1 MKAIFLVRWF
11 LKKSILNILP
21 SIFLAGFTFVCHAET
36 VFKVAY
42 ENASQFPNYL
52 GDTSK
57 VLEKPGAAV
66 ELVKLLEQEIPG
78 LKIEFYRYPW
88 KQCLLKLK
96 AGEIDGAFNGSFT
109 KARLDVGTYPWKNG
123 AVDDTRRLTTMSYHF
138 YKLKGA
144 PFDWD
149 GTHVLGLKRQ
159 IGTPLAFS
167 IEGDLKEMGLD
178 ILSAREIQINFS
190 NLLRHKVDAIALQS
204 VTGDYHISTKS
215 GLSSVEKVQP
225 ELKTKAYYL
234 MLSKQFYKQNPEL
247 SEQIWDAIAK
257 LREEKL
263 QSLVESYFE

>member
-1 MKAIFLVRWF
+1 MKAIFLGSRF
-11 LKKSILNILP
+11 FHKSILSILL
-21 SIFLAGFTFVCHAET
+21 SLFLAGFTSVCHAET

-57 VLEKPGAAV
+57 VLKKPGASV
-66 ELVKLLEQEIPG
+66 ELIKLLEQEIPD
-78 LKIEFYRYPW
+78 LKIELYRCPW

-138 YKLKGA
+138 YKLKGS
-144 PFDWD
+144 PFSWD
-149 GTHVLGLKRQ
+149 GIKVSGLKGQ

-167 IEGDLKEMGLD
+167 IENDLKNMGLN
-178 ILSAREIQINFS
+178 ILSAREIQVNFS
-190 NLLRHKVDAIALQS
+190 NLLRKKVDAIALQS

-234 MLSKQFYKQNPEL
+234 MLSKQFYELNPEL
-247 SEQIWDAIAK
+247 SEKIWDTIAK
-257 LREEKL
+257 LREERLK
-263 QSLVESYFE
+263 SLVESYFE

>member
-1 MKAIFLVRWF
+1 MKAIFLKGRF

-21 SIFLAGFTFVCHAET
+21 SLFLAGFAFVCQAET
-36 VFKVAY
+36 VLKVAY

-66 ELVKLLEQEIPG
+66 ELVKFLEQEIPD

-138 YKLKGA
+138 YKLKGS
-144 PFDWD
+144 PFSWD
-149 GTHVLGLKRQ
+149 GTKVSGLNGK

-167 IEGDLKEMGLD
+167 IEGDLKSMGLN
-178 ILSAREIQINFS
+178 ILSAREIQVNFS
-190 NLLRHKVDAIALQS
+190 NLLRNKVDAIALQS
-204 VTGDYHISTKS
+204 VTGDYHLSTKS

-225 ELKTKAYYL
+225 ELKNKAYYL
-234 MLSKQFYKQNPEL
+234 MLSKQFYEQNPEL

-257 LREEKL
+257 LREERL